1 MELEKKRTEIEWYD
15 NPLIVTNII
24 IGLIAI
30 IIILSQSFAINNNL
44 STQAILRSII
54 NHNSIYLIVL
64 VYFVA
69 LKTNIGKKYFDF
81 LNIFLI
87 ILYFLTAITSV
98 LTLFQSFSLES
109 LIGCL
114 LQIVL
119 FVYLFHTLL
128 RRTRVWKDFH
138 LKKSPFNEIKNDS
151 YFYIVM
157 ILAII
162 LLAIDLIAT
171 TTFDGTVLALLD
183 AIYIIL
189 FARYVYLY
197 GCFLDNK
204 EKKITTTTTS
214 VEEIKEKVELV
225 KDKLD
230 EVVDDI
236 QDTVEESINTIVE
249 KVDDI
254 QKDKKV
260 VKDTRSTTKK
270 TTKKSTKK
278 TSSKATKKQEED
290 K

>member
-1 MELEKKRTEIEWYD
+1 MELEKKQTEIEWYD

-204 EKKITTTTTS
+204 EKKINTTTS

-236 QDTVEESINTIVE
+236 QDTVEERIDAIAA

-254 QKDKKV
+254 KKDNKT
-260 VKDTRSTTKK
+260 VKDTTNTKKK

-278 TSSKATKKQEED
+278 AASKATKKKEED

>member
-1 MELEKKRTEIEWYD
+1 MELEKKQTEIEWYD

-204 EKKITTTTTS
+204 EKKINTTTS

-236 QDTVEESINTIVE
+236 QDTVEESIHTIVE

-254 QKDKKV
+254 KKDNKV
-260 VKDTRSTTKK
+260 VKDTRTTTKK
-270 TTKKSTKK
+270 TTKKVIKK
-278 TSSKATKKQEED
+278 TSSKDTKKKEED